1 MDNPQ
6 TMSAKPSRKWGRI
19 AFAVWILIG
28 ICAIAFL
35 PIRACLEQLG
45 TWILSLGWK
54 APFAYIGAYVLC
66 CIFLI
71 PSILLSAGVGPFF
84 GFKMGLILT
93 VVAANL
99 GATVAF
105 LLGRTLL
112 RNRVE
117 SWVRVEPRFDAID
130 AAVEQNGFK
139 IVALLRMSPI
149 FPFTIFNYLLAL
161 TRVPYWKYALGT
173 FCGMLPLNAAII
185 YISCEA
191 AKAAKDLSDA
201 EMKEV
206 NLMRFALRIAGIV
219 MAIIALAVISR
230 IAARAVKKKVEEV
243 KSVDPS
249 TVNLNNLY

>member
-1 MDNPQ
+1 MDNPNA
-6 TMSAKPSRKWGRI
+6 TSAKPSPKWGRI
-19 AFAVWILIG
+19 VIAAWILIG
-28 ICAIAFL
+28 ICAIVFL
-35 PIRACLEQLG
+35 PIRAGLEQFG
-45 TWILSLGWK
+45 AWILSLGWK

-71 PSILLSAGVGPFF
+71 PSVLLSVGVGPFF
-84 GFKMGLILT
+84 GFEMCLILT
-93 VVAANL
+93 VVASNL

-105 LLGRTLL
+105 VLGRTLL
-112 RNRVE
+112 RKRVE
-117 SWVRVEPRFDAID
+117 RWVREKPQFDAID

-161 TRVPYWKYALGT
+161 TRVPFWKYALGT

-191 AKAAKDLSDA
+191 AKAAKDLSDV

-219 MAIIALAVISR
+219 TAIIALAVISR
-230 IAARAVKKKVEEV
+230 IAVRAVKKKVEEV

-249 TVNLNNLY
+249 TVNLNNL